1 MHADCLP
8 HQVEDEGGASNK
20 AKEIDIKKMDLEDL
34 KAEIYRRESAAE
46 EKAMELMVKKNER
59 RREKIIERC
68 AQMESE
74 IESEGLSEGLSECLL
89 DELPHQVRCSR
100 SSDG

>member
-68 AQMESE
+68 AA
-74 IESEGLSEGLSECLL
+74 CA
-89 DELPHQVRCSR
+89 
-100 SSDG
+100 DGI